1 MLSWQRAAFFLG
13 AALVEA
19 TPLALLISLTGGMAW
34 GALVAAVLAGAL
46 ADWLVLRRLPPGRQ
60 GIGVVALGLLVAWW
74 VVRGLVAPGAGPLE
88 GWGQALVSTVA
99 LSDGRVVQAYFGLL
113 AGLYC
118 FWRGTRL
125 TLHDTYTLH
134 RLFRFASAALLLI
147 VGLGFVGGRLGAEI
161 TAMAVDE
168 VLVFFVVGLI
178 TIARASATE
187 QRDAGLA
194 RLGWRGVATLLGA
207 VALVMVLGLLIGSVF
222 FEQIATVGKFFVAG
236 VLLLFMLALSPFL
249 LLIATALSWLFDQFD
264 LAGRLGGF
272 RPSAGIEAIQ
282 ALQEQAEV
290 QGNLPPWL
298 VLIVQVL
305 CGLVPVLLLLTLM
318 LLARRRRLRRLNS
331 DEERE
336 SLWSWGNLA
345 DDLRRL
351 FDRRPATRIPGL
363 RELLA
368 SLRGDDPA
376 SRIRRSYVRLL
387 LLGEERQ
394 RPRAPQQTPREYA
407 PIAGELGA
415 GASAAALALT
425 EAYERA
431 RYRPAGAS
439 PDDADAAE
447 RAWGEIERHS

>member
-1 MLSWQRAAFFLG
+1 MLSWQRALFYLG

-34 GALVAAVLAGAL
+34 GALIVAVLAGAL
-46 ADWLVLRRLPPGRQ
+46 ADWLALRRLPPERQ

-74 VVRGLVAPGAGPLE
+74 VVRGLVAPDASLLE
-88 GWGQALVSTVA
+88 GWGEALASTIA

-125 TLHDTYTLH
+125 TLHDTFTLH
-134 RLFRFASAALLLI
+134 RLFRFASVALLLI

-161 TAMAVDE
+161 TAVAMNE
-168 VLVFFVVGLI
+168 VLGFFVVGLI
-178 TIARASATE
+178 TIALASATE
-187 QRDAGLA
+187 QREAGLA
-194 RLGWRGVATLLGA
+194 RLGWRGVVTLLGA
-207 VALVMVLGLLIGSVF
+207 VVLVIVLGLLIGSVF
-222 FEQIATVGKFFVAG
+222 FEQIAAIGKFFLAG
-236 VLLLFMLALSPFL
+236 ILLLAALVLSPFL
-249 LLIATALSWLFDQFD
+249 LLIAAVLGWLFDQLD

-272 RPSAGIEAIQ
+272 QVAASIEAIQ

-298 VLIVQVL
+298 VLLVQVL

-318 LLARRRRLRRLNS
+318 LLARRRRLRRSNS

-351 FDRRPATRIPGL
+351 FERRPAAHIPGL

-368 SLRGDDPA
+368 GLRGDDPA
-376 SRIRRSYVRLL
+376 SRIRRSYIRLL

-407 PIAGELGA
+407 PVAGELRA
-415 GASAAALALT
+415 GASGPALALT

-439 PDDADAAE
+439 PSDADAAE
-447 RAWGEIERHS
+447 RAWGEIERGS